1 MNSLNL
7 DERNRADYSV
17 NHKLKMSRNHQNNS
31 GRKSEWKLRNDAYL
45 EDVKQNPEYQLL
57 TDGLYYKE
65 LKKGAGEESP
75 KMFSVVTCH
84 YKGTLINGKEF
95 DNSWKRGCP
104 EAFRCRDLIAG
115 FTSALVRMHI
125 GDHWQVVIPA
135 SLGYGAKSS
144 GPIPGGSTLIFEIEL
159 LGIA

>member
-1 MNSLNL
+1 MAKN
-7 DERNRADYSV
+7 
-17 NHKLKMSRNHQNNS
+17 KPS
-31 GRKSEWKLRNDAYL
+31 GRKSEWMIRNEAYL
-45 EDVKQNPEYQLL
+45 AEIKQNSEYSELCY
-57 TDGLYYKE
+57 GIYYKVIAT
-65 LKKGAGEESP
+65 GTGDVNP

-115 FTSALVRMHI
+115 FTSALLRMHI
-125 GDHWQVVIPA
+125 GDRWQVIIPA
-135 SLGYGAKSS
+135 DQGYGSKSS